1 MNKAMPFTTEDARFM
16 AQAIRLAERGINS
29 THPNP
34 RVGCVLVRDG
44 AVIGEGWHERAG
56 GAHAELLA
64 LRNAG
69 GAARGATAYV
79 SLEPCSHYGRT
90 PPCVDALIA
99 AGVRR
104 VIAAMTDPNPLVSG
118 KGMEILAAVGIE
130 TAVGLLEAESKALN
144 PGFCKRMA
152 TGLPWVTS
160 KLAMS
165 LDGRT
170 AMASGESRW
179 ITGPEARHDVHRL
192 RARSSAILTGIGTV
206 LSDDPFLTARYSSPH
221 PKPLP
226 KGEGDQTDNHASS
239 DVIPMERQPARVV
252 VDSRFRLPPTAK
264 LIAQP
269 GRTLVLGLES
279 EAKEAEKLRDAGAE
293 IHLLTTGLDERVD
306 LNAAMELLGQLEFNE
321 VIVEAGATLNGELL
335 RDGLVDEWVVYLAP
349 CVLGDRGRGLFHLPD
364 LELMSD
370 RYQMSL
376 KDVRRVGKDV
386 RMVLRK

>member
-1 MNKAMPFTTEDARFM
+1 MPFTAEDAQFM
-16 AQAIRLAERGINS
+16 AQAIRLAERGMNS

-44 AVIGEGWHERAG
+44 AVVGEGWHEWAG
-56 GAHAELLA
+56 GPHAEVLA
-64 LRNAG
+64 LRDAG
-69 GAARGATAYV
+69 DAARGATAYV

-90 PPCVDALIA
+90 PPCVDGLVA
-99 AGVRR
+99 AGVSR

-118 KGMEILAAVGIE
+118 KGMEILAAADIE
-130 TAVGLLEAESKALN
+130 TAVGLLEAEAKALN
-144 PGFCKRMA
+144 RGFCKRMA
-152 TGLPWVTS
+152 TGMPWVTS

-170 AMASGESRW
+170 ALASGESRW

-206 LSDDPFLTARYSSPH
+206 LADDPFLTARYSQ
-221 PKPLP
+221 PLTDP
-226 KGEGDQTDNHASS
+226 LQKGEGIQGIAA
-239 DVIPMERQPARVV
+239 ERQPARVV
-252 VDSRFRLPPTAK
+252 VDSHFRLQPTAK

-269 GRTLVLGLES
+269 GRTLVLGLQT
-279 EAKEAEKLRDAGAE
+279 EAREAEKLRNAGAE
-293 IHLLTTGLDERVD
+293 IHLLPAGLDERVD

-364 LELMSD
+364 LERMSD
-370 RYQMSL
+370 RYEMNL

-386 RMVLRK
+386 RMILCK

>member
-1 MNKAMPFTTEDARFM
+1 MPFTAEDAQFM
-16 AQAIRLAERGINS
+16 AQAIRLAERGMNS

-44 AVIGEGWHERAG
+44 AVVGEGWHEWAG
-56 GAHAELLA
+56 GPHAEVLA
-64 LRNAG
+64 LRDAG
-69 GAARGATAYV
+69 DAARGATAYV

-90 PPCVDALIA
+90 PPCVDGLVA
-99 AGVRR
+99 AGVSR

-118 KGMEILAAVGIE
+118 KGMEILAAADIE
-130 TAVGLLEAESKALN
+130 TAVGLLEAEAKALN
-144 PGFCKRMA
+144 RGFCKRMA
-152 TGLPWVTS
+152 TGMPWVTS

-170 AMASGESRW
+170 ALASGESRW

-206 LSDDPFLTARYSSPH
+206 LADDPFLTARYSQP
-221 PKPLP
+221 PLTDP
-226 KGEGDQTDNHASS
+226 LQKGEGIQGIAA
-239 DVIPMERQPARVV
+239 ERQPARVV
-252 VDSRFRLPPTAK
+252 VDSHFRLQPTAK

-269 GRTLVLGLES
+269 GRTLVLGLQT
-279 EAKEAEKLRDAGAE
+279 EAREAEKLRDAGAE
-293 IHLLTTGLDERVD
+293 IHLLPAGLDERVD

-364 LELMSD
+364 LERMSD
-370 RYQMSL
+370 RYEMNL

-386 RMVLRK
+386 RMILCK

>member
-1 MNKAMPFTTEDARFM
+1 MPFTAEDAQFM
-16 AQAIRLAERGINS
+16 AQAIRLAERGMNS

-44 AVIGEGWHERAG
+44 AVVGEGWHEWAG
-56 GAHAELLA
+56 GPHAEVLA
-64 LRNAG
+64 LRDAG
-69 GAARGATAYV
+69 DAARGATAYV

-90 PPCVDALIA
+90 PPCVDGLVA
-99 AGVRR
+99 AGVSR

-118 KGMEILAAVGIE
+118 KGMEILAAADIE
-130 TAVGLLEAESKALN
+130 TAVGLLEAEAKALN
-144 PGFCKRMA
+144 RGFCKRMA
-152 TGLPWVTS
+152 TGMPWVTS

-170 AMASGESRW
+170 ALASGESRW

-206 LSDDPFLTARYSSPH
+206 LADDPFLTARYSQP
-221 PKPLP
+221 PLTDP
-226 KGEGDQTDNHASS
+226 LQKGEGIQGIAA
-239 DVIPMERQPARVV
+239 ERQPARVV
-252 VDSRFRLPPTAK
+252 VDSHFRLHPAAK

-269 GRTLVLGLES
+269 GRTLVLGLET
-279 EAKEAEKLRDAGAE
+279 EAREAEKLRDAGAE
-293 IHLLTTGLDERVD
+293 IHLLSAGLDERVD
-306 LNAAMELLGQLEFNE
+306 LNAVMELLGQLEFNE

-364 LELMSD
+364 LERMSD
-370 RYQMSL
+370 RYEMNL
-376 KDVRRVGKDV
+376 KDVRRVGQDV
-386 RMVLRK
+386 RMILCK

>member
-1 MNKAMPFTTEDARFM
+1 MPFTAEDAQFM
-16 AQAIRLAERGINS
+16 AQAIRLAERGMNS

-44 AVIGEGWHERAG
+44 AVVGEGWHEWAG
-56 GAHAELLA
+56 GPHAEVLA
-64 LRNAG
+64 LRDAG
-69 GAARGATAYV
+69 DAARGATAYV

-90 PPCVDALIA
+90 PPCVDGLVA
-99 AGVRR
+99 AGVSR

-118 KGMEILAAVGIE
+118 KGMEILAAADIE
-130 TAVGLLEAESKALN
+130 TAVGLLEAEAKALN
-144 PGFCKRMA
+144 RGFCKRMA
-152 TGLPWVTS
+152 TGMPWVTS

-170 AMASGESRW
+170 ALASGESRW

-206 LSDDPFLTARYSSPH
+206 LADDPFLTARYSQP
-221 PKPLP
+221 PLTDP
-226 KGEGDQTDNHASS
+226 LQKGEGIQGIAA
-239 DVIPMERQPARVV
+239 ERQPARVV
-252 VDSRFRLPPTAK
+252 VDSHFRLQPTAK

-269 GRTLVLGLES
+269 GRTLVLGLQT
-279 EAKEAEKLRDAGAE
+279 EAREAEKLRDAGAE
-293 IHLLTTGLDERVD
+293 IHLLPAGLDERVD

-364 LELMSD
+364 LERMSD
-370 RYQMSL
+370 RYEMNL
-376 KDVRRVGKDV
+376 KDVRRVGQDV
-386 RMVLRK
+386 RMILCK